1 MSKTDF
7 DRIIAGLNDAVAI
20 AKGEADAT
28 TYRVHVPSTV
38 DVRAIRKAMGMTQDA
53 FAARYGFSLGAVRD
67 WEQGRKQPEA
77 SARILLKVIEK
88 RPDAVDEALNAA

>member
-7 DRIIAGLNDAVAI
+7 DRIMAGLNDAVAI
-20 AKGEADAT
+20 AKGEADAK
-28 TYRVHVPSTV
+28 TYRVHVPATV

-77 SARILLKVIEK
+77 TARILLKVIEK
-88 RPDAVDEALNAA
+88 RPEAVDEALNAA